1 MVFNSTQFL
10 FIFLP
15 LALILY
21 YVVPKGWKNLVLLL
35 ASLVFYAWGTPAYLI
50 LLIASV
56 VFNYFGGLILG
67 RCKKKREARNV
78 VMIVIA
84 INLAFM
90 VFFRYLGTLIS
101 TLNSA
106 FRLTL
111 AGENFPVPM
120 GIVVFTLQAVSYQVD
135 LYRKV
140 MAPEEDPVHFALYMC
155 MFPRILVGPLMSYK
169 DLKPQ
174 MDKRD
179 LTWDKLGSGLMKFVR
194 GLAKKVLLAD
204 EAALMFLSVYEIQGR
219 AVLTG
224 WMGCLAFGFWMY
236 FTFSGYSDMAIGLG
250 QMFGFTFPENFHHP
264 CLAKSMT
271 EVWQRFNSS
280 LNDWFRDYVYTP
292 LSSKAGNVL
301 QVMGVMLVT
310 WVLMGMWYDTTV
322 NAAFWGLYCGVII
335 LLEGFVFG
343 GILARI
349 PSVVRILV
357 TNLLVLIGWVFFF
370 SPSPSFMGTWL
381 GQLFG
386 IGAQGFANS
395 GTLYL
400 LQIYWP
406 ILIICLLAV
415 LPWPRRLYELAV
427 CDGSRP
433 HPVINGVVYAVL
445 LLLCAAFVISGQSY
459 MFVTLL

>member
-21 YVVPKGWKNLVLLL
+21 YLVPEGFKNLVLLL

-56 VFNYFGGLILG
+56 VFNYFGGLALG
-67 RCKKKREARNV
+67 QCKKKRQARSM
-78 VMIVIA
+78 VMILVA
-84 INLAFM
+84 VNLAFM
-90 VFFRYLGTLIS
+90 VFFRYLGTFIGA
-101 TLNSA
+101 LNSM

-120 GIVVFTLQAVSYQVD
+120 GIVVFTLQAVSYQID
-135 LYRKV
+135 LYRHV
-140 MAPEEDPVHFALYMC
+140 MPPEQDPVHFALYMC

-174 MDKRD
+174 MEKRQ
-179 LTWDKLGSGLMKFVR
+179 LTGDKLGSGLMKFVR
-194 GLAKKVLLAD
+194 GLSKKVLLAD
-204 EAALMFLSVYEIQGR
+204 ESALVFLSVYEMEGR

-224 WMGCLAFGFWMY
+224 WLGCLAFGFWMY

-250 QMFGFTFPENFHHP
+250 EMFGFTFPENFHHP
-264 CLAKSMT
+264 YLAKSMT

-292 LSSKAGNVL
+292 LSSKARSVL
-301 QVMGVMLVT
+301 QVLGVMLLT
-310 WVLMGMWYDTTV
+310 WMLMGMWYDKTI
-322 NAAFWGLYCGVII
+322 NAAFWGLYCGALI
-335 LLEGFVFG
+335 LLEGYVLG
-343 GILARI
+343 GVLSHI
-349 PSVVRILV
+349 PSVVRILL
-357 TNLLVLIGWVFFF
+357 TNLLVLVGWVFFF

-386 IGAQGFANS
+386 IGAQGLANS

-406 ILIICLLAV
+406 ILLICLLCI
-415 LPWPRRLYELAV
+415 LPFTRRLYEWV
-427 CDGSRP
+427 VYDGKKP
-433 HPVINGVVYAVL
+433 HTVINSIAYVVL
-445 LLLCAAFVISGQSY
+445 FLLCAAFVISGQGY